1 MTSCCSSV
9 TPQVQSC
16 YSVWEVLAASPS
28 PGRVQSYYGLV
39 VLTQTITSCCCS
51 FSSLGH
57 WAVNATL
64 SHVSQNI
71 IFDMKASPGLS
82 PQTAAI
88 ARHPRNHA
96 PLTLLYTCIS
106 RSISL
111 LPWEQDPGSKTVTPL
126 KCIKA
131 CSPIKTY
138 SSFPQKMALGFTK
151 SEPLSTLNI
160 LMSVKKATGAHH
172 CSAHVFPS

>member
-1 MTSCCSSV
+1 MLLLRYTAGSILLFCLGS
-9 TPQVQSC
+9 
-16 YSVWEVLAASPS
+16 A
-28 PGRVQSYYGLV
+28 
-39 VLTQTITSCCCS
+39 CS
-51 FSSLGH
+51 FPIPWEGPILLWTGGPDPNSHLLLLQHFIPGH

-111 LPWEQDPGSKTVTPL
+111 LP
-126 KCIKA
+126 
-131 CSPIKTY
+131 
-138 SSFPQKMALGFTK
+138 
-151 SEPLSTLNI
+151 
-160 LMSVKKATGAHH
+160 
-172 CSAHVFPS
+172 